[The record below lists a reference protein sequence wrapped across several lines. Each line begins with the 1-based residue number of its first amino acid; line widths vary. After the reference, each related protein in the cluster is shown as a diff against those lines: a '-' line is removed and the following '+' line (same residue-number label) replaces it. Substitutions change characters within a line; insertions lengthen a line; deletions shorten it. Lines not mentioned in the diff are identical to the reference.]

1 MLNLTDLVQVRE
13 FRKEDI
19 NFILDSS
26 IQCLSKYTE
35 SIVKGM
41 ARQESINHLEK
52 IVLHILNRK
61 NVNTFICTLSEDPNY
76 IVGYIVGDPSINH
89 IYLQYTKY
97 SYRKLGIQRNFLLP
111 LCLEGSSE
119 KVTVN
124 FPTKEMIK
132 LQKLDR
138 ISIINKLI
146 EQLIES
152 DAHISI

>member
-1 MLNLTDLVQVRE
+1 MLNLIDLIQIRE

-41 ARQESINHLEK
+41 TRQESINHLEK
-52 IVLHILNRK
+52 IVLYILNRR

-97 SYRKLGIQRNFLLP
+97 SYRKLGIQRNFLIP
-111 LCLEGSSE
+111 LCLENPLE
-119 KVTVN
+119 DITVN
-124 FPTKEMIK
+124 FPTKEMLK
-132 LQKLDR
+132 LQKVNKV
-138 ISIINKLI
+138 IIINRLI
-146 EQLIES
+146 EQLIEES
-152 DAHISI
+152 L

>member
-1 MLNLTDLVQVRE
+1 MLNLIDLVQIRE

-41 ARQESINHLEK
+41 SRQEAINHLEK

-61 NVNTFICTLSEDPNY
+61 NVNIFICTLSEDPNY
-76 IVGYIVGDPSINH
+76 IVGYIVGDSLVNH

-97 SYRKLGIQRNFLLP
+97 SYRKLGIQQNFLLP
-111 LCLEGSSE
+111 LCLEGHNRLI
-119 KVTVN
+119 TVN
-124 FPTKEMIK
+124 FPTKEMLK
-132 LQKLDR
+132 LQKLSKV
-138 ISIINKLI
+138 SIINKLI
-146 EQLIES
+146 EQLIEEVL
-152 DAHISI
+152 

>member
-41 ARQESINHLEK
+41 TRHESINHLEK
-52 IVLHILNRK
+52 IVLHILNRRD
-61 NVNTFICTLSEDPNY
+61 VNTFICTLSEDPNY
-76 IVGYIVGDPSINH
+76 IVGYVVGNPSINH

-97 SYRKLGIQRNFLLP
+97 SYRKLGIQQNFLLP
-111 LCLEGSSE
+111 LCLEG
-119 KVTVN
+119 KLDRITVN
-124 FPTKEMIK
+124 FPTKEMLK
-132 LQKLDR
+132 LQKVDKV
-138 ISIINKLI
+138 SIVNKLI
-146 EQLIES
+146 EQLIEES
-152 DAHISI
+152 L